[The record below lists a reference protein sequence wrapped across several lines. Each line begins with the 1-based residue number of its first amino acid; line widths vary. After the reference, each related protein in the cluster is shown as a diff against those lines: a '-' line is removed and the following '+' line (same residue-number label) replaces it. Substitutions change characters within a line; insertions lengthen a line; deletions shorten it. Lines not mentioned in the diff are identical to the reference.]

1 MHHDFM
7 EGNIVCSKIDGQVMT
22 IKGVRRNPFD
32 NTLSTYVVCDW
43 IEQKGNQKMKSFHI
57 DNLEFVSKGN
67 TTPYNV
73 DENIKSS
80 IW

>member
-7 EGNIVCSKIDGQVMT
+7 EGNIVRSKINEQVMT

-32 NTLSTYVVCDW
+32 NTISAYVVCIWKD
-43 IEQKGNQKMKSFHI
+43 QKGNQKMKSFHV
-57 DNLEFVSKGN
+57 DDLEFVSKGN
-67 TTPYNV
+67 ATPYNV
-73 DENIKSS
+73 DENINSS